1 MPRPL
6 RWKTRCFW
14 KRGTRVGGNDVRR
27 RACPE
32 WPRQPSPPIHV
43 GAGNSK
49 RPSKEAT
56 LAQHSKARTRAE
68 AQFKQVQ
75 KPQPATQPTT
85 KGGQATADYLAEG
98 HAVRAKTAQLRELRL
113 AKEGAATVT
122 KKSSR

>member
-1 MPRPL
+1 
-6 RWKTRCFW
+6 
-14 KRGTRVGGNDVRR
+14 
-27 RACPE
+27 
-32 WPRQPSPPIHV
+32 
-43 GAGNSK
+43 
-49 RPSKEAT
+49 
-56 LAQHSKARTRAE
+56 LAQHSKERTKAE

>member
-6 RWKTRCFW
+6 RWETRCFW

-27 RACPE
+27 PACSE
-32 WPRQPSPPIHV
+32 WPANRRPHYV

-56 LAQHSKARTRAE
+56 LAQHSKARTKAE

-75 KPQPATQPTT
+75 KPQPRD
-85 KGGQATADYLAEG
+85 GGGSIYSA
-98 HAVRAKTAQLRELRL
+98 
-113 AKEGAATVT
+113 
-122 KKSSR
+122 

>member
-1 MPRPL
+1 MMCAGGPAQNGPANPRPQFTSAQAIVNAL
-6 RWKTRCFW
+6 
-14 KRGTRVGGNDVRR
+14 
-27 RACPE
+27 
-32 WPRQPSPPIHV
+32 
-43 GAGNSK
+43 
-49 RPSKEAT
+49 SKEAT

-85 KGGQATADYLAEG
+85 KGGQATADYLAAG

>member
-1 MPRPL
+1 M
-6 RWKTRCFW
+6 
-14 KRGTRVGGNDVRR
+14 V
-27 RACPE
+27 
-32 WPRQPSPPIHV
+32 
-43 GAGNSK
+43 
-49 RPSKEAT
+49 
-56 LAQHSKARTRAE
+56 QHSKARTKAE

-122 KKSSR
+122 KKTSR

>member
-1 MPRPL
+1 MMCAGGPAQNGPANPRPQFTSAQAIVNAL
-6 RWKTRCFW
+6 
-14 KRGTRVGGNDVRR
+14 
-27 RACPE
+27 
-32 WPRQPSPPIHV
+32 
-43 GAGNSK
+43 
-49 RPSKEAT
+49 SKEAT

-75 KPQPATQPTT
+75 KPQPTT
-85 KGGQATADYLAEG
+85 KGGQATADYLAAG